1 MHRLLKMLLAFALI
15 TCLPIPCCAQSASE
29 KKAAQKAELKAE
41 LKAEELKNDAS
52 YICGEGWGDTYSS
65 ADQAALNDLIS
76 KISLHVSNSFQ
87 INEEELNTNSGF
99 DSKTAV
105 TSVMN
110 SYAQATLTNTN
121 NLVISN
127 APQTH
132 VLRYIKS
139 SEVIKIF
146 DERKEKVF
154 DYVRSAMR
162 AEEKAKIDDA
172 LRNYYWAFAMV
183 RSLQYPNSVKMDID
197 GEQRLL
203 VTWIPQQIEEIM
215 SNLSTQIASK
225 DGNDINLFIKYKNE
239 PVTSIDYTYFDG
251 QTWSNLYSA
260 KDGMGIVELRPGVD
274 VNSLQLKYEYEYAD
288 QCQID
293 KELESVMQ
301 LFKGTPFKN
310 ASVYISNLDKK
321 SAVSSEARKEFEKS
335 VKTESA
341 ANLETLSKVNDEKQL
356 AGIMNRVVNAI
367 KTRQYDSVND
377 CFSADGLE
385 MYKKLLNYGQARL
398 LGNPQFSFYTMGKR
412 VVCRSI
418 PMAFSFRNNK
428 RKFVEDV
435 TFTFGEDRKI
445 ECVAFG
451 LGSQAKT
458 DIFDKGVG
466 AWSDYAKM
474 VIATFLENYKTAF
487 ALKRLDYLESVFDD
501 NATIITG
508 HVIKRNPR
516 LSMEDQAST
525 FGDNKPLIKYTRQ
538 TKSEYL
544 RKLKMCFQSNQFIN
558 IRFADNDVVKMG
570 AGGETYGIQ
579 IKQDYYSSNYGDHGY
594 LFLMVDFNDPENP
607 SIKVRTWQPDRNP
620 NINSNLPRSNRDWG
634 IIGPGNF

>member
-1 MHRLLKMLLAFALI
+1 MHKTIWMILMLL
-15 TCLPIPCCAQSASE
+15 LPLTSLAQT
-29 KKAAQKAELKAE
+29 
-41 LKAEELKNDAS
+41 AEERAEQMKANAE
-52 YICGEGWGDTYSS
+52 YICGEGWGDTYNS
-65 ADQAALNDLIS
+65 ADQAALADLIS
-76 KISLHVSNSFQ
+76 KISLNISNSFE
-87 INEEELNTNSGF
+87 IKEEEFNTNSSF
-99 DSKTAV
+99 DSKTAI

-110 SYAQATLTNTN
+110 SYAQATLTNTF

-127 APQTH
+127 TPQTH
-132 VLRYIKS
+132 VLRYIRK
-139 SEVIKIF
+139 SEVNKIF

-183 RSLQYPNSVKMDID
+183 RSLQYPNSVKMTID
-197 GEQRLL
+197 GVQRLL

-215 SNLSTQIASK
+215 SNLSTKIASK
-225 DGNDINLFIKYKNE
+225 DGNEINLFIKYKGE
-239 PVTSIDYTYFDG
+239 PVTSLEYTYFDG

-260 KDGMGIVELRPGVD
+260 KDGMGIVELRPGVEI
-274 VNSLQLKYEYEYAD
+274 NSLQLKYEYEYAD

-301 LFKGTPFKN
+301 LFKGTSFKN
-310 ASVYISNLDKK
+310 ASVYINNLDKK
-321 SAVSSEARKEFEKS
+321 SAVSSEAKKEFEKS

-341 ANLETLSKVNDEKQL
+341 ANLEALSKVENEKEL
-356 AGIMNRVVNAI
+356 AGIMTRVINAI
-367 KTRQYDSVND
+367 KAKDYDSVSD
-377 CFSADGLE
+377 CFSEDGLE

-398 LGNPQFSFYTMGKR
+398 LGDPQFSFYTMGKR

-418 PMAFSFRNNK
+418 PMAFSFKNNR

-435 TFTFGEDRKI
+435 TFTFDENKKI

-458 DIFDKGVG
+458 DIFNKGVG

-508 HVIKRNPR
+508 HIIKKAPKVA
-516 LSMEDQAST
+516 MEGES
-525 FGDNKPLIKYTRQ
+525 FINSNNKLIKYTRQ
-538 TKSEYL
+538 TKSEYM

-579 IKQDYYSSNYGDHGY
+579 IKQDYYSTNYGDHGY
-594 LFLMVDFNDPENP
+594 LFLMVDFNDPDNP

>member
-1 MHRLLKMLLAFALI
+1 MHKTIWMILMLL
-15 TCLPIPCCAQSASE
+15 LPLTSLAQT
-29 KKAAQKAELKAE
+29 
-41 LKAEELKNDAS
+41 AEERAEQMKANAE
-52 YICGEGWGDTYSS
+52 YICGEGWGDTYNS
-65 ADQAALNDLIS
+65 ADQAALADLIS
-76 KISLHVSNSFQ
+76 KISLNISNSFE
-87 INEEELNTNSGF
+87 IKEEEFNTNSSF
-99 DSKTAV
+99 DSKTAI

-110 SYAQATLTNTN
+110 SYAQATLTNTF

-127 APQTH
+127 TPQTH
-132 VLRYIKS
+132 VLRYIRK
-139 SEVIKIF
+139 SEVNKIF

-154 DYVRSAMR
+154 DYVRSAMK

-183 RSLQYPNSVKMDID
+183 RSLQYPNSVKMTID
-197 GEQRLL
+197 GVQRLL

-215 SNLSTQIASK
+215 SNLSTKIASK
-225 DGNDINLFIKYKNE
+225 DGNEINLFIKYKGE
-239 PVTSIDYTYFDG
+239 PVTSLDYTYFDG

-260 KDGMGIVELRPGVD
+260 KDGMGIVELRPGVEI
-274 VNSLQLKYEYEYAD
+274 NSLQLKYEYEYAD

-301 LFKGTPFKN
+301 LFKGTSFKN
-310 ASVYISNLDKK
+310 ASVYINNLDKK
-321 SAVSSEARKEFEKS
+321 SAVSSEAKKEFEKS

-341 ANLETLSKVNDEKQL
+341 ANLETLSKVENEKEL
-356 AGIMNRVVNAI
+356 AGIMTRVINAI
-367 KTRQYDSVND
+367 KAKDYDSVSD
-377 CFSADGLE
+377 CFSEDGLE

-398 LGNPQFSFYTMGKR
+398 LGDPQFSFYTMGKR

-418 PMAFSFRNNK
+418 PMAFSFKNNR

-435 TFTFGEDRKI
+435 TFTFDENKKI

-458 DIFDKGVG
+458 DIFNKGVG

-508 HVIKRNPR
+508 HIIKKAPKIA
-516 LSMEDQAST
+516 MEGES
-525 FGDNKPLIKYTRQ
+525 FINSNNKLIKYTRQ
-538 TKSEYL
+538 TKSEYM

-579 IKQDYYSSNYGDHGY
+579 IKQDYYSTNYGDHGY
-594 LFLMVDFNDPENP
+594 LFLMVDFNDPDNP

>member
-1 MHRLLKMLLAFALI
+1 MHKTIWMILMLL
-15 TCLPIPCCAQSASE
+15 LPLTSLAQT
-29 KKAAQKAELKAE
+29 
-41 LKAEELKNDAS
+41 AEERAEQMKANAE
-52 YICGEGWGDTYSS
+52 YICGEGWGDTYNS
-65 ADQAALNDLIS
+65 ADQAALADLIS
-76 KISLHVSNSFQ
+76 KISLNISNSFE
-87 INEEELNTNSGF
+87 IKEEEFNTNSSF
-99 DSKTAV
+99 DSKTAI

-110 SYAQATLTNTN
+110 SYAQATLTNTF

-127 APQTH
+127 TPQTH
-132 VLRYIKS
+132 VLRYIRK
-139 SEVIKIF
+139 SEVNKIF

-172 LRNYYWAFAMV
+172 LRNYCWAFAMV
-183 RSLQYPNSVKMDID
+183 RSLQYPNSVKMTID
-197 GEQRLL
+197 GVQRLL

-215 SNLSTQIASK
+215 SNLSTKIASK
-225 DGNDINLFIKYKNE
+225 DGNEINLFIKYKGE
-239 PVTSIDYTYFDG
+239 PVTSLDYTYFDG

-260 KDGMGIVELRPGVD
+260 KDGMGIVELRPGVEI
-274 VNSLQLKYEYEYAD
+274 NSLQLKYEYEYAD

-301 LFKGTPFKN
+301 LFKGTSFKN
-310 ASVYISNLDKK
+310 ASVYINNLDKK
-321 SAVSSEARKEFEKS
+321 SAVSSEAKKEFEKS

-341 ANLETLSKVNDEKQL
+341 ANLETLSKVENEKEL
-356 AGIMNRVVNAI
+356 AGIMTRVINAI
-367 KTRQYDSVND
+367 KAKDYDSVSD
-377 CFSADGLE
+377 CFSEDGLE

-398 LGNPQFSFYTMGKR
+398 LGDPQFSFYTMGKR

-418 PMAFSFRNNK
+418 PMAFSFKNNR

-435 TFTFGEDRKI
+435 TFTFDENKKI

-458 DIFDKGVG
+458 DIFNKGVG

-508 HVIKRNPR
+508 HIIKKAPKVA
-516 LSMEDQAST
+516 MEGES
-525 FGDNKPLIKYTRQ
+525 FINSNNKLIKYTRQ
-538 TKSEYL
+538 TKSEYM

-579 IKQDYYSSNYGDHGY
+579 IKQDYYSTNYGDHGY
-594 LFLMVDFNDPENP
+594 LFLMVDFNDPDNP

>member
-1 MHRLLKMLLAFALI
+1 MHKTIWMILMLL
-15 TCLPIPCCAQSASE
+15 LPLTSLAQT
-29 KKAAQKAELKAE
+29 
-41 LKAEELKNDAS
+41 AEERAEQMKANAE
-52 YICGEGWGDTYSS
+52 YICGEGWGDTYNS
-65 ADQAALNDLIS
+65 ADQAALADLIS
-76 KISLHVSNSFQ
+76 KISLNISNSFE
-87 INEEELNTNSGF
+87 IKEEEFNTNSSF
-99 DSKTAV
+99 DSKTAII
-105 TSVMN
+105 SVMN
-110 SYAQATLTNTN
+110 SYAQATLTNTF

-127 APQTH
+127 TPQTH
-132 VLRYIKS
+132 VLRYIRK
-139 SEVIKIF
+139 SEVNKIF

-183 RSLQYPNSVKMDID
+183 RSLQYPNSVKMTID
-197 GEQRLL
+197 GVQRLL

-215 SNLSTQIASK
+215 SNLSTKIASK
-225 DGNDINLFIKYKNE
+225 DGNEINLFIKYKGE
-239 PVTSIDYTYFDG
+239 PVTSLDYTYFDG

-260 KDGMGIVELRPGVD
+260 KDGMGIVELRPGVEI
-274 VNSLQLKYEYEYAD
+274 NSLQLKYEYEYAD

-301 LFKGTPFKN
+301 LFKGTSFKN
-310 ASVYISNLDKK
+310 ASVYINNLDKK
-321 SAVSSEARKEFEKS
+321 STVSSEAKKEFEKS

-341 ANLETLSKVNDEKQL
+341 ANLETLSKVENEKEL
-356 AGIMNRVVNAI
+356 AGIMTKVINAI
-367 KTRQYDSVND
+367 KAKDYDSVSD
-377 CFSADGLE
+377 CFSEDGRE

-398 LGNPQFSFYTMGKR
+398 LGDPQFSFYTMGKR

-418 PMAFSFRNNK
+418 PMAFSFKNNR

-435 TFTFGEDRKI
+435 TFTFDENKKI

-458 DIFDKGVG
+458 DIFNKGVG

-508 HVIKRNPR
+508 HIIKKAPKVA
-516 LSMEDQAST
+516 MEGES
-525 FGDNKPLIKYTRQ
+525 FINSNNKLIKYTRQ
-538 TKSEYL
+538 TKSEYM

-579 IKQDYYSSNYGDHGY
+579 IKQDYYSTNYGDHGY
-594 LFLMVDFNDPENP
+594 LFLMVDFNDPDNP

>member
-1 MHRLLKMLLAFALI
+1 MHKTIWMILMLL
-15 TCLPIPCCAQSASE
+15 LPLTSLAQT
-29 KKAAQKAELKAE
+29 
-41 LKAEELKNDAS
+41 AEERAEQMKANAE
-52 YICGEGWGDTYSS
+52 YICGEGWGDTYNS
-65 ADQAALNDLIS
+65 ADQAALADLIS
-76 KISLHVSNSFQ
+76 KISLNISNSFE
-87 INEEELNTNSGF
+87 IKEEEFNTNSSF
-99 DSKTAV
+99 DSKTAI

-110 SYAQATLTNTN
+110 SYAQATLTNTF

-127 APQTH
+127 TPQTH
-132 VLRYIKS
+132 VLRYIRK
-139 SEVIKIF
+139 SEVNKIF

-183 RSLQYPNSVKMDID
+183 RSLQYPNSVKMTID
-197 GEQRLL
+197 GVQRLL

-215 SNLSTQIASK
+215 SNLSTKIASK
-225 DGNDINLFIKYKNE
+225 DGNEINLFIKYKGE
-239 PVTSIDYTYFDG
+239 PVTSLDYTYFDG

-301 LFKGTPFKN
+301 LFKGTSFKN
-310 ASVYISNLDKK
+310 ASVYINNLDKK
-321 SAVSSEARKEFEKS
+321 SAVSSEAKKEFEKS

-341 ANLETLSKVNDEKQL
+341 ANLETLSKVENEKEL
-356 AGIMNRVVNAI
+356 AGIMTRVINAI
-367 KTRQYDSVND
+367 KAKDYDSVSD
-377 CFSADGLE
+377 CFSEDGLE

-398 LGNPQFSFYTMGKR
+398 LGDPQFSFYTMGKR

-418 PMAFSFRNNK
+418 PMAFSFKNNR

-435 TFTFGEDRKI
+435 TFTFDENKKI

-458 DIFDKGVG
+458 DIFNKGVG

-508 HVIKRNPR
+508 HIIKKAPKVA
-516 LSMEDQAST
+516 MEGES
-525 FGDNKPLIKYTRQ
+525 FINSNNKLIKYTRQ
-538 TKSEYL
+538 TKSEYM

-579 IKQDYYSSNYGDHGY
+579 IKQDYYSTNYGDHGY
-594 LFLMVDFNDPENP
+594 LFLMVDFNDPDNP

>member
-1 MHRLLKMLLAFALI
+1 MHKTIWMILMLL
-15 TCLPIPCCAQSASE
+15 LPLTSLAQT
-29 KKAAQKAELKAE
+29 
-41 LKAEELKNDAS
+41 AEERAEQMKANAE
-52 YICGEGWGDTYSS
+52 YICGEGWGDTYNS
-65 ADQAALNDLIS
+65 ADQAALADLIS
-76 KISLHVSNSFQ
+76 KISLNISNSFE
-87 INEEELNTNSGF
+87 IKEEEFNTNSSF
-99 DSKTAV
+99 DSKTAI

-110 SYAQATLTNTN
+110 SYAQATLTNTF

-127 APQTH
+127 TPQTH
-132 VLRYIKS
+132 VLRYIRK
-139 SEVIKIF
+139 SEVNKIF

-183 RSLQYPNSVKMDID
+183 RSLQYPNSVKMTID
-197 GEQRLL
+197 GVQRLL

-215 SNLSTQIASK
+215 SNLSTKIASK
-225 DGNDINLFIKYKNE
+225 DGNEINLFIKYKGE
-239 PVTSIDYTYFDG
+239 PVTSLDYTYFDG

-260 KDGMGIVELRPGVD
+260 KDGMGIVELRPGVEI
-274 VNSLQLKYEYEYAD
+274 NSLQLKYEYEYAD

-301 LFKGTPFKN
+301 LFKGTSFKN
-310 ASVYISNLDKK
+310 ASVYINNLDKK
-321 SAVSSEARKEFEKS
+321 SAVSSEAKKEFEKS

-341 ANLETLSKVNDEKQL
+341 ANLETLSKVENEKEL
-356 AGIMNRVVNAI
+356 AGIMTRVINAI
-367 KTRQYDSVND
+367 KAKNYDSVSD
-377 CFSADGLE
+377 CFSEDGLE

-398 LGNPQFSFYTMGKR
+398 LGDPQFSFYTMGKR
-412 VVCRSI
+412 VICRSI
-418 PMAFSFRNNK
+418 PMAFSFKNNR

-435 TFTFGEDRKI
+435 TFTFDENKKI

-458 DIFDKGVG
+458 DIFNKGVG

-508 HVIKRNPR
+508 HIIKKAPKVA
-516 LSMEDQAST
+516 MEGES
-525 FGDNKPLIKYTRQ
+525 FINSNNKLIKYTRQ
-538 TKSEYL
+538 TKSEYM

-579 IKQDYYSSNYGDHGY
+579 IKQDYYSTNYGDHGY
-594 LFLMVDFNDPENP
+594 LFLMVDFNDPDNP

>member
-1 MHRLLKMLLAFALI
+1 MHKLLYALFATLAL
-15 TCLPIPCCAQSASE
+15 TSMPQTTLAQTHSE
-29 KKAAQKAELKAE
+29 KKAMEKVA
-41 LKAEELKNDAS
+41 LKAEELKNDAD
-52 YICGEGWGDTYSS
+52 YLCGEGWGDTYSA
-65 ADQAALNDLIS
+65 ADQAALTDLIS
-76 KISLHVSNSFQ
+76 KISVNVSSSFQ
-87 INEEELNTNSGF
+87 INEEELNTNAGF
-99 DSKTAV
+99 DSKSAV
-105 TSVMN
+105 TSVMK

-121 NLVISN
+121 NLVLSN
-127 APQTH
+127 QPQAH

-139 SEVIKIF
+139 SEIVKIF
-146 DERKEKVF
+146 NDRKEKVF

-162 AEEKAKIDDA
+162 AEEKGKIDDA

-183 RSLQYPNSVKMDID
+183 RSLQYPNNVKMDVD

-203 VTWIPQQIEEIM
+203 VTWIPQQMEEIM
-215 SNLSTQIASK
+215 GNLSTNIASR
-225 DGNDINLFIKYKNE
+225 DGDELSLFIKYKGK
-239 PVTSIDYTYFDG
+239 PVTSLDYTYFDG

-293 KELESVMQ
+293 KELESVMN
-301 LFKGTPFKN
+301 LFKGTFFKN
-310 ASVYISNLDKK
+310 ATVYINNIDKK
-321 SAVSSEARKEFEKS
+321 SAVSTEAKKEFEKS
-335 VKTESA
+335 VKTESI
-341 ANLETLSKVNDEKQL
+341 ANLQALGKVADEKQL
-356 AGIMNRVVNAI
+356 ANIMTKVVNAI
-367 KTRQYDSVND
+367 KTKQYDSAND

-398 LGNPQFSFYTMGKR
+398 LGNPQFAFYTMGKR

-418 PMAFSFRNNK
+418 PMAFSFQNNK

-435 TFTFGEDRKI
+435 TFTFDENKKI

-508 HVIKRNPR
+508 HVIKRNPK
-516 LSMEDQAST
+516 LSIEGQAST

-579 IKQDYYSSNYGDHGY
+579 IKQDYYSTNYGDHGY

>member
-1 MHRLLKMLLAFALI
+1 MHKTIWMILMLL
-15 TCLPIPCCAQSASE
+15 LPLTSLAQT
-29 KKAAQKAELKAE
+29 
-41 LKAEELKNDAS
+41 AEERAEQMKANAE
-52 YICGEGWGDTYSS
+52 YICGEGWGDTYNS
-65 ADQAALNDLIS
+65 ADQAALADLIS
-76 KISLHVSNSFQ
+76 KISLNISNSFE
-87 INEEELNTNSGF
+87 IKEEEFNTNSSF
-99 DSKTAV
+99 DSKTAI

-110 SYAQATLTNTN
+110 SYAQATLTNTF

-127 APQTH
+127 TPQTH
-132 VLRYIKS
+132 VLRYIRK
-139 SEVIKIF
+139 SEVNKIF

-183 RSLQYPNSVKMDID
+183 RSLQYPNSVKMTID
-197 GEQRLL
+197 GVQRLL

-215 SNLSTQIASK
+215 SNLSTKIASK
-225 DGNDINLFIKYKNE
+225 DGNEINLFIKYKGE
-239 PVTSIDYTYFDG
+239 PVTSLDYTYFDG

-260 KDGMGIVELRPGVD
+260 KDGMGIVELRPGVEI
-274 VNSLQLKYEYEYAD
+274 NSLQLKYEYEYAD

-301 LFKGTPFKN
+301 LFKGTSFKN
-310 ASVYISNLDKK
+310 ASVYINNLDKK
-321 SAVSSEARKEFEKS
+321 SAVSSEAKKEFEKS

-341 ANLETLSKVNDEKQL
+341 ANLETLSKVENEKEL
-356 AGIMNRVVNAI
+356 AGIMTRVINAI
-367 KTRQYDSVND
+367 KAKDYDSVSD
-377 CFSADGLE
+377 CFSEDGLE

-398 LGNPQFSFYTMGKR
+398 LGDPQFSFYTMGKR

-418 PMAFSFRNNK
+418 PMAFSFKNNR

-435 TFTFGEDRKI
+435 TFTFDENKKI

-458 DIFDKGVG
+458 DIFNKGVG

-474 VIATFLENYKTAF
+474 VIATFLENYKPAF

-508 HVIKRNPR
+508 HIIKKAPKVAIEGESFIN
-516 LSMEDQAST
+516 SN
-525 FGDNKPLIKYTRQ
+525 NKLIKYTRQ
-538 TKSEYL
+538 TKSEYM

-579 IKQDYYSSNYGDHGY
+579 IKQDYYSTNYGDHGY
-594 LFLMVDFNDPENP
+594 LFLMVDFNDPDNP

>member
-1 MHRLLKMLLAFALI
+1 MHKTIWMILMLL
-15 TCLPIPCCAQSASE
+15 LPLTSLAQT
-29 KKAAQKAELKAE
+29 
-41 LKAEELKNDAS
+41 AEERAEQMKANAE
-52 YICGEGWGDTYSS
+52 YICGEGWGDTYNS
-65 ADQAALNDLIS
+65 ADQAALADLIS
-76 KISLHVSNSFQ
+76 KISLNISNSFE
-87 INEEELNTNSGF
+87 IKEEESNTNSSF
-99 DSKTAV
+99 DSKTAI

-110 SYAQATLTNTN
+110 SYAQATLTNTF

-127 APQTH
+127 TPQTH
-132 VLRYIKS
+132 VLRYIRK
-139 SEVIKIF
+139 SEVNKIF

-183 RSLQYPNSVKMDID
+183 RSLQYPNSVKMTID
-197 GEQRLL
+197 GVQRLL

-215 SNLSTQIASK
+215 SNLSTKIASK
-225 DGNDINLFIKYKNE
+225 DGNEINLFIKYKGE
-239 PVTSIDYTYFDG
+239 PVTSLDYTYFDG

-260 KDGMGIVELRPGVD
+260 KDGMGIVELRPGVEI
-274 VNSLQLKYEYEYAD
+274 NSLQLKYEYEYAD

-301 LFKGTPFKN
+301 LFKGTSFKN
-310 ASVYISNLDKK
+310 ASVYINNLDKK
-321 SAVSSEARKEFEKS
+321 SAVSSEAKKEFEKS

-341 ANLETLSKVNDEKQL
+341 ANLETLSKVENEKEL
-356 AGIMNRVVNAI
+356 AGIMTRVINAI
-367 KTRQYDSVND
+367 KAKDYDSVSD
-377 CFSADGLE
+377 CFSEDGLE

-398 LGNPQFSFYTMGKR
+398 LGDPQFSFYTMGKR

-418 PMAFSFRNNK
+418 PMAFSFKNNR

-435 TFTFGEDRKI
+435 TFTFDENKKI

-458 DIFDKGVG
+458 DIFNKGVG

-508 HVIKRNPR
+508 HIIKKAPKVA
-516 LSMEDQAST
+516 MEGES
-525 FGDNKPLIKYTRQ
+525 FINSNNKLIKYTRQ
-538 TKSEYL
+538 TKSEYM

-579 IKQDYYSSNYGDHGY
+579 IKQDYYSTNYGDHGY
-594 LFLMVDFNDPENP
+594 LFLMVDFNDPDNP

>member
-1 MHRLLKMLLAFALI
+1 MHKTIWMILMLL
-15 TCLPIPCCAQSASE
+15 LPLTSLAQT
-29 KKAAQKAELKAE
+29 
-41 LKAEELKNDAS
+41 AEERAEQMKANAE
-52 YICGEGWGDTYSS
+52 YICGEGWGDTYNS
-65 ADQAALNDLIS
+65 ADQAALADLIS
-76 KISLHVSNSFQ
+76 KISLNISNSFE
-87 INEEELNTNSGF
+87 IKEEEFNTNSSF
-99 DSKTAV
+99 DSKTAI

-110 SYAQATLTNTN
+110 SYAQATLTNTF

-127 APQTH
+127 TPQTH
-132 VLRYIKS
+132 VLRYIRK
-139 SEVIKIF
+139 SEVNKIF

-183 RSLQYPNSVKMDID
+183 RSLQYPNSVKMTID
-197 GEQRLL
+197 GVQRLL

-215 SNLSTQIASK
+215 SNLSTKIASK
-225 DGNDINLFIKYKNE
+225 DGNEINLFIKYKGE
-239 PVTSIDYTYFDG
+239 PVTSLDYTYFDG

-260 KDGMGIVELRPGVD
+260 KDGMGIVELRPGVEI
-274 VNSLQLKYEYEYAD
+274 NSLQLKYEYEYAD

-301 LFKGTPFKN
+301 LFKGTSFKN
-310 ASVYISNLDKK
+310 ASVYINNLDKK
-321 SAVSSEARKEFEKS
+321 SAVSSEAKKEFEKS

-341 ANLETLSKVNDEKQL
+341 ANLETLSKVENEKEL
-356 AGIMNRVVNAI
+356 AGIMTRVINAI
-367 KTRQYDSVND
+367 KVKDYDSVSD
-377 CFSADGLE
+377 CFSEDGLE

-398 LGNPQFSFYTMGKR
+398 LGDPQFSFYTMGKR

-418 PMAFSFRNNK
+418 PMAFSFKNNR

-435 TFTFGEDRKI
+435 TFTFDENKKI

-458 DIFDKGVG
+458 DIFNKGVG

-508 HVIKRNPR
+508 HIIKKAPKVAIEGESFIN
-516 LSMEDQAST
+516 SN
-525 FGDNKPLIKYTRQ
+525 NKLIKYTRQ
-538 TKSEYL
+538 TKSEYM

-579 IKQDYYSSNYGDHGY
+579 IKQDYYSTNYGDHGY
-594 LFLMVDFNDPENP
+594 LFLMVDFNDPDNP

>member
-1 MHRLLKMLLAFALI
+1 MHKTIWMILMLL
-15 TCLPIPCCAQSASE
+15 LPLTSLAQT
-29 KKAAQKAELKAE
+29 
-41 LKAEELKNDAS
+41 AEERAEQMKANAE
-52 YICGEGWGDTYSS
+52 YICGEGWGDTYNS
-65 ADQAALNDLIS
+65 ADQAALADLIS
-76 KISLHVSNSFQ
+76 KISLNISNSFE
-87 INEEELNTNSGF
+87 IKEEEFNTNSSF
-99 DSKTAV
+99 DSKTAI

-110 SYAQATLTNTN
+110 SYAQATLTNTF

-127 APQTH
+127 TPQTH
-132 VLRYIKS
+132 VLRYIRK
-139 SEVIKIF
+139 SEVNKIF

-183 RSLQYPNSVKMDID
+183 RSLQYPNSVKMTID
-197 GEQRLL
+197 GVQRLL

-215 SNLSTQIASK
+215 SNLSTKIASK
-225 DGNDINLFIKYKNE
+225 DGNEINLFIKYKGE
-239 PVTSIDYTYFDG
+239 PVTSLDYTYFDG

-260 KDGMGIVELRPGVD
+260 KDGMGIVELRPGVEI
-274 VNSLQLKYEYEYAD
+274 NSLQLKYEYEYAD

-301 LFKGTPFKN
+301 LFKGTSFKN
-310 ASVYISNLDKK
+310 ASVYINNLDKK
-321 SAVSSEARKEFEKS
+321 SAVSSEAQKEFEKS

-341 ANLETLSKVNDEKQL
+341 ANLETLSKVENEKEL
-356 AGIMNRVVNAI
+356 AGIMTRVINAI
-367 KTRQYDSVND
+367 KAKDYDSVSD
-377 CFSADGLE
+377 CFSEDGLE

-398 LGNPQFSFYTMGKR
+398 LGDPQFSFYTMGKR

-418 PMAFSFRNNK
+418 PMAFSFKNNR

-435 TFTFGEDRKI
+435 TFTFDENKKI

-458 DIFDKGVG
+458 DIFNKGVG

-508 HVIKRNPR
+508 HIIKKAPKVA
-516 LSMEDQAST
+516 MEGES
-525 FGDNKPLIKYTRQ
+525 FINSNNKLIKYTRQ
-538 TKSEYL
+538 TKSEYM

-579 IKQDYYSSNYGDHGY
+579 IKQDYYSTNYGDHGY
-594 LFLMVDFNDPENP
+594 LFLMVDFNDPDNP

>member
-1 MHRLLKMLLAFALI
+1 MHKTIWMILMLL
-15 TCLPIPCCAQSASE
+15 LPLTSLAQT
-29 KKAAQKAELKAE
+29 
-41 LKAEELKNDAS
+41 AEERAEQMKANAE
-52 YICGEGWGDTYSS
+52 YICGEGWGDTYNS
-65 ADQAALNDLIS
+65 ADQAALADLIS
-76 KISLHVSNSFQ
+76 KISLNISNSFE
-87 INEEELNTNSGF
+87 IKEEEFNTNSSF
-99 DSKTAV
+99 DSKTAI

-110 SYAQATLTNTN
+110 SYAQATLTNTF

-127 APQTH
+127 TPQTH
-132 VLRYIKS
+132 VLRYIRK
-139 SEVIKIF
+139 SEVNKIF

-154 DYVRSAMR
+154 DYVRSAMK

-183 RSLQYPNSVKMDID
+183 RSLQYPNSVKMTID
-197 GEQRLL
+197 GVQRLL

-215 SNLSTQIASK
+215 SNLSTKIASK
-225 DGNDINLFIKYKNE
+225 DGNEINLFIKYKGE
-239 PVTSIDYTYFDG
+239 PVTSLDYTYFDG

-260 KDGMGIVELRPGVD
+260 KDGMGIVELRPGVEI
-274 VNSLQLKYEYEYAD
+274 NSLQLKYEYEYAD

-301 LFKGTPFKN
+301 LFKGTSFKN
-310 ASVYISNLDKK
+310 ASVYINNLDKK
-321 SAVSSEARKEFEKS
+321 SAVSSEAKKEFEKS

-341 ANLETLSKVNDEKQL
+341 ANLETLSKVENEKEL
-356 AGIMNRVVNAI
+356 AGIMTRVINAI
-367 KTRQYDSVND
+367 KAKDYDSVSD
-377 CFSADGLE
+377 CFSEDGLE

-398 LGNPQFSFYTMGKR
+398 LGDPQFSFYTMGKR

-418 PMAFSFRNNK
+418 PMAFSFKNNR

-435 TFTFGEDRKI
+435 TFTFDENKKI

-458 DIFDKGVG
+458 DIFNKGVG

-508 HVIKRNPR
+508 HIIKKAPKVA
-516 LSMEDQAST
+516 MEGES
-525 FGDNKPLIKYTRQ
+525 FINSNNKLIKYTRQ
-538 TKSEYL
+538 TKSEYM

-558 IRFADNDVVKMG
+558 IRFADNDVVKMEPE
-570 AGGETYGIQ
+570 AR
-579 IKQDYYSSNYGDHGY
+579 
-594 LFLMVDFNDPENP
+594 LMAY
-607 SIKVRTWQPDRNP
+607 R
-620 NINSNLPRSNRDWG
+620 
-634 IIGPGNF
+634 

>member
-1 MHRLLKMLLAFALI
+1 MHKTIWMILMLL
-15 TCLPIPCCAQSASE
+15 LPLTSLAQT
-29 KKAAQKAELKAE
+29 
-41 LKAEELKNDAS
+41 AEERAEQMKANAE
-52 YICGEGWGDTYSS
+52 YICGEGWGDTYNS
-65 ADQAALNDLIS
+65 ADQAALADLIS
-76 KISLHVSNSFQ
+76 KISLNISNSFE
-87 INEEELNTNSGF
+87 IKEEEFNTNSSF
-99 DSKTAV
+99 DSKTAI

-110 SYAQATLTNTN
+110 SYAQATLTNTF

-127 APQTH
+127 TPQTH
-132 VLRYIKS
+132 VLRYIRK
-139 SEVIKIF
+139 SEVNKIF

-183 RSLQYPNSVKMDID
+183 RSLQYPNSVKMTID
-197 GEQRLL
+197 GVQRLL

-215 SNLSTQIASK
+215 SNLSTKIASK
-225 DGNDINLFIKYKNE
+225 DGNEINLFIKYKGE
-239 PVTSIDYTYFDG
+239 PVTSLDYTYFDG

-260 KDGMGIVELRPGVD
+260 KDGMGIVELRPGVEI
-274 VNSLQLKYEYEYAD
+274 NSLQLKYEYEYAD

-301 LFKGTPFKN
+301 LFKGTSFKN
-310 ASVYISNLDKK
+310 ASVYINNLDKK
-321 SAVSSEARKEFEKS
+321 SAVSSEAKKEFEKS

-341 ANLETLSKVNDEKQL
+341 ANLETLSKVENEKEL
-356 AGIMNRVVNAI
+356 AGIMTRVINAI
-367 KTRQYDSVND
+367 KAKDYDSVCD
-377 CFSADGLE
+377 CFSEDGLE

-398 LGNPQFSFYTMGKR
+398 LGDPQFSFYTMGKR

-418 PMAFSFRNNK
+418 PMAFSFKNNR

-435 TFTFGEDRKI
+435 TFTFDENKKI

-458 DIFDKGVG
+458 DIFNKGVG

-508 HVIKRNPR
+508 HIIKKAPKVA
-516 LSMEDQAST
+516 MEGES
-525 FGDNKPLIKYTRQ
+525 FINSNNKLIKYTRQ
-538 TKSEYL
+538 TKSEYM

-579 IKQDYYSSNYGDHGY
+579 IKQDYYSTNYGDHGY
-594 LFLMVDFNDPENP
+594 LFLMVDFNDPDNP

>member
-1 MHRLLKMLLAFALI
+1 MHKTIWMILMLL
-15 TCLPIPCCAQSASE
+15 LPLTSLAQT
-29 KKAAQKAELKAE
+29 
-41 LKAEELKNDAS
+41 AEERAEQMKANAE
-52 YICGEGWGDTYSS
+52 YICGEGWGETYNS
-65 ADQAALNDLIS
+65 ADQAALADLIS
-76 KISLHVSNSFQ
+76 KISLNISNSFE
-87 INEEELNTNSGF
+87 IKEEEFNTNSSF
-99 DSKTAV
+99 DSKTAI

-110 SYAQATLTNTN
+110 SYAQATLTNTF

-127 APQTH
+127 TPQTH
-132 VLRYIKS
+132 VLRYIRK
-139 SEVIKIF
+139 SEVNKIF

-183 RSLQYPNSVKMDID
+183 RSLQYPNSVKMTID
-197 GEQRLL
+197 GVQRLL

-215 SNLSTQIASK
+215 SNLSTKIASK
-225 DGNDINLFIKYKNE
+225 DGNEINLFIKYKGE
-239 PVTSIDYTYFDG
+239 PVTSLDYTYFDG

-260 KDGMGIVELRPGVD
+260 KDGMGIVELRPGVEI
-274 VNSLQLKYEYEYAD
+274 NSLQLKYEYEYAD

-301 LFKGTPFKN
+301 LFKGTSFKN
-310 ASVYISNLDKK
+310 ASVYINNLDKK
-321 SAVSSEARKEFEKS
+321 SAVSSEAKKEFEKS

-341 ANLETLSKVNDEKQL
+341 ANLETLSKVENEKEL
-356 AGIMNRVVNAI
+356 AGIMTRVINAI
-367 KTRQYDSVND
+367 KAKDYDSVSD
-377 CFSADGLE
+377 CFSEDGLE

-398 LGNPQFSFYTMGKR
+398 LGDPQFSFYTMGKR

-418 PMAFSFRNNK
+418 PMAFSFKNNR

-435 TFTFGEDRKI
+435 TFTFDENKKI

-508 HVIKRNPR
+508 HIIKKAPKVA
-516 LSMEDQAST
+516 MEGES
-525 FGDNKPLIKYTRQ
+525 FINSNNKLIKYTRQ
-538 TKSEYL
+538 TKSEYM

-579 IKQDYYSSNYGDHGY
+579 IKQDYYSTNYGDHGY
-594 LFLMVDFNDPENP
+594 LFLMVDFNDPDNP

>member
-1 MHRLLKMLLAFALI
+1 MHKTIWMILMLL
-15 TCLPIPCCAQSASE
+15 LPLTSLAQT
-29 KKAAQKAELKAE
+29 
-41 LKAEELKNDAS
+41 AEERAEQMKANAE
-52 YICGEGWGDTYSS
+52 YICGEGWGDTYNS
-65 ADQAALNDLIS
+65 ADQAALADLIS
-76 KISLHVSNSFQ
+76 KISLNISNSFE
-87 INEEELNTNSGF
+87 IKEEEFNTNSSF
-99 DSKTAV
+99 DSKTAI

-110 SYAQATLTNTN
+110 SYAQATLPNTF

-127 APQTH
+127 TPQTH
-132 VLRYIKS
+132 VLRYIRK
-139 SEVIKIF
+139 SEVNKIF

-183 RSLQYPNSVKMDID
+183 RSLQYPNSVKMTID
-197 GEQRLL
+197 GVQRLL

-215 SNLSTQIASK
+215 SNLSTKIASK
-225 DGNDINLFIKYKNE
+225 DGNEFNLFIKYKGE
-239 PVTSIDYTYFDG
+239 PVTSLDYTYFDG

-260 KDGMGIVELRPGVD
+260 KDGMGIVELRPGVEI
-274 VNSLQLKYEYEYAD
+274 NSLQLKYEYEYAD

-301 LFKGTPFKN
+301 LFKGTSFKN
-310 ASVYISNLDKK
+310 ASVYINNLDKK
-321 SAVSSEARKEFEKS
+321 SAVSSEAKKEFEKS

-341 ANLETLSKVNDEKQL
+341 ADLETLSKVENEKEL
-356 AGIMNRVVNAI
+356 AGIMTRVINAI
-367 KTRQYDSVND
+367 KAKDYDSVSD
-377 CFSADGLE
+377 CFSEDGLE

-398 LGNPQFSFYTMGKR
+398 LGDPQFSFYTMGKR

-418 PMAFSFRNNK
+418 PMAFSFKNNR

-435 TFTFGEDRKI
+435 TFTFDENKKI

-458 DIFDKGVG
+458 DIFNKGVG

-508 HVIKRNPR
+508 HIIKKAPKVA
-516 LSMEDQAST
+516 MEGES
-525 FGDNKPLIKYTRQ
+525 FINSNNKLIKYTRQ
-538 TKSEYL
+538 TKSEYM

-579 IKQDYYSSNYGDHGY
+579 IKQDYYSTNYGDHGY
-594 LFLMVDFNDPENP
+594 LFLMVDFNDPDNP

>member
-1 MHRLLKMLLAFALI
+1 MHKTIWMILMLL
-15 TCLPIPCCAQSASE
+15 LPLTSLAQT
-29 KKAAQKAELKAE
+29 
-41 LKAEELKNDAS
+41 AEERAEQMKANAE
-52 YICGEGWGDTYSS
+52 YICGEGWGDTYNS
-65 ADQAALNDLIS
+65 ADQAALADLIS
-76 KISLHVSNSFQ
+76 KISLNISNSFE
-87 INEEELNTNSGF
+87 IKEEEFNTNSSF
-99 DSKTAV
+99 DSKTAI

-110 SYAQATLTNTN
+110 SYAQATLTNTF

-127 APQTH
+127 TPQTH
-132 VLRYIKS
+132 VLRYIRK
-139 SEVIKIF
+139 SEVNKIF

-183 RSLQYPNSVKMDID
+183 RSLQYPNSVKMTID
-197 GEQRLL
+197 GVQRLL

-215 SNLSTQIASK
+215 SNLSTKIASK
-225 DGNDINLFIKYKNE
+225 DGNEINLFIKYKGE
-239 PVTSIDYTYFDG
+239 PVTSLDYTYFDG

-260 KDGMGIVELRPGVD
+260 KDGMGIVELRPGVEI
-274 VNSLQLKYEYEYAD
+274 NSLQLKYEYEYAD

-301 LFKGTPFKN
+301 LFKGTSFKN
-310 ASVYISNLDKK
+310 ASVYINNLDKK
-321 SAVSSEARKEFEKS
+321 SAVSSEAKKEFEKS

-341 ANLETLSKVNDEKQL
+341 ANLETLSKVENEKEL
-356 AGIMNRVVNAI
+356 AGIMTKVINAI
-367 KTRQYDSVND
+367 KAKDYDSVSD
-377 CFSADGLE
+377 CFSEDGLE

-398 LGNPQFSFYTMGKR
+398 LGDPQFSFYTMGKR

-418 PMAFSFRNNK
+418 PMAFSFKNNR

-435 TFTFGEDRKI
+435 TFTFDENKKI

-458 DIFDKGVG
+458 DIFNKGVG

-487 ALKRLDYLESVFDD
+487 ALKRLDYLESVFND

-508 HVIKRNPR
+508 HIIKKAPKVA
-516 LSMEDQAST
+516 MEGES
-525 FGDNKPLIKYTRQ
+525 FINSNNKLIKYTRQ
-538 TKSEYL
+538 TKSEYM

-579 IKQDYYSSNYGDHGY
+579 IKQDYYSTNYGDHGY
-594 LFLMVDFNDPENP
+594 LFLMVDFNDPDNP

>member
-1 MHRLLKMLLAFALI
+1 MHKTIWMILMLL
-15 TCLPIPCCAQSASE
+15 LPLTSLAQT
-29 KKAAQKAELKAE
+29 
-41 LKAEELKNDAS
+41 AEERAEQMKANAE
-52 YICGEGWGDTYSS
+52 YICGEGWGDTYNS
-65 ADQAALNDLIS
+65 ADQAALADLIS
-76 KISLHVSNSFQ
+76 KISLNISNSFE
-87 INEEELNTNSGF
+87 IKEEEFNTNSSF
-99 DSKTAV
+99 DSKTAII
-105 TSVMN
+105 SVMN
-110 SYAQATLTNTN
+110 SYAQATLTNTF

-127 APQTH
+127 TPQTH
-132 VLRYIKS
+132 VLRYIRK
-139 SEVIKIF
+139 SEVNKIF

-183 RSLQYPNSVKMDID
+183 RSLQYPNSVKMTID
-197 GEQRLL
+197 GVQRLL

-215 SNLSTQIASK
+215 SNLSTKIASK
-225 DGNDINLFIKYKNE
+225 DGNEINLFIKYKGE
-239 PVTSIDYTYFDG
+239 PVTSLDYTYFDG

-260 KDGMGIVELRPGVD
+260 KDGMGIVELRPGVEI
-274 VNSLQLKYEYEYAD
+274 NSLQLKYEYEYAD

-301 LFKGTPFKN
+301 LFKGTSFKN
-310 ASVYISNLDKK
+310 ASVYINNLDKK
-321 SAVSSEARKEFEKS
+321 SAVSSEAKKEFEKS

-341 ANLETLSKVNDEKQL
+341 ANLETLSKVENEKEL
-356 AGIMNRVVNAI
+356 AGIMTRVINAI
-367 KTRQYDSVND
+367 KAKDYDSVSD
-377 CFSADGLE
+377 CFSEDGLE

-398 LGNPQFSFYTMGKR
+398 LGDPQFSFYTMGKR

-418 PMAFSFRNNK
+418 PMAFSFKNNR

-435 TFTFGEDRKI
+435 TFTFDENKKI

-458 DIFDKGVG
+458 DIFNKGVG

-508 HVIKRNPR
+508 HIIKKAPKVA
-516 LSMEDQAST
+516 MEGES
-525 FGDNKPLIKYTRQ
+525 FINSNNKLIKYTRQ
-538 TKSEYL
+538 TKSEYM

-558 IRFADNDVVKMG
+558 IRFADNNVVKMG

-579 IKQDYYSSNYGDHGY
+579 IKQDYYSTNYGDHGY
-594 LFLMVDFNDPENP
+594 LFLMVDFNDPDNP

>member
-1 MHRLLKMLLAFALI
+1 MILMLL
-15 TCLPIPCCAQSASE
+15 LPLTSLAQT
-29 KKAAQKAELKAE
+29 
-41 LKAEELKNDAS
+41 AEERAEQMKANAE
-52 YICGEGWGDTYSS
+52 YICGEGWGDTYNS
-65 ADQAALNDLIS
+65 ADQAALADLIS
-76 KISLHVSNSFQ
+76 KISLNISNSFE
-87 INEEELNTNSGF
+87 IKEEEFNTTSSF
-99 DSKTAV
+99 DSKTAI

-110 SYAQATLTNTN
+110 SYAQATLTNTF

-127 APQTH
+127 TPQTH
-132 VLRYIKS
+132 VLRYIRK
-139 SEVIKIF
+139 SEVNKIF

-183 RSLQYPNSVKMDID
+183 RSLQYPNSVKMTID
-197 GEQRLL
+197 GVQRLL

-215 SNLSTQIASK
+215 SNLSTKIASK
-225 DGNDINLFIKYKNE
+225 DGNEINLFIKYKGE
-239 PVTSIDYTYFDG
+239 PVTSLDYTYFDG

-260 KDGMGIVELRPGVD
+260 KDGMGIVELRPGVEI
-274 VNSLQLKYEYEYAD
+274 NSLQLKYEYEYAD

-301 LFKGTPFKN
+301 LFKGTSFKN
-310 ASVYISNLDKK
+310 ASVYINNLDKK
-321 SAVSSEARKEFEKS
+321 SAVSSEAKKEFEKS

-341 ANLETLSKVNDEKQL
+341 ANLETLSKVENEKEL
-356 AGIMNRVVNAI
+356 AGIMTRVINAI
-367 KTRQYDSVND
+367 KAKDYDSVSD
-377 CFSADGLE
+377 CFSEDGLE

-398 LGNPQFSFYTMGKR
+398 LGDPQFSFYTMGKR

-418 PMAFSFRNNK
+418 PMAFSFKNNR

-435 TFTFGEDRKI
+435 TFTFDENKKI

-458 DIFDKGVG
+458 DIFNKGVG

-508 HVIKRNPR
+508 HIIKKAPKVA
-516 LSMEDQAST
+516 MEGES
-525 FGDNKPLIKYTRQ
+525 FINSNNKLIKYTRQ
-538 TKSEYL
+538 TKSEYM

-579 IKQDYYSSNYGDHGY
+579 IKQDYYSTNYGDHGY
-594 LFLMVDFNDPENP
+594 LFLMVDFNDPDNP

>member
-1 MHRLLKMLLAFALI
+1 MHKTIWMILMLL
-15 TCLPIPCCAQSASE
+15 LPLTSLAQT
-29 KKAAQKAELKAE
+29 
-41 LKAEELKNDAS
+41 AEERAEQMKANAE
-52 YICGEGWGDTYSS
+52 YICGEGWGDTYNS
-65 ADQAALNDLIS
+65 ADQAALADLIS
-76 KISLHVSNSFQ
+76 KISLNISNSFE
-87 INEEELNTNSGF
+87 IKEEEFNTNSSF
-99 DSKTAV
+99 DSKTAI

-110 SYAQATLTNTN
+110 SYAQATLTNTF

-127 APQTH
+127 TPQTH
-132 VLRYIKS
+132 VLRYIRK
-139 SEVIKIF
+139 SEVNKIF

-183 RSLQYPNSVKMDID
+183 RSLQYPNSVKMTID
-197 GEQRLL
+197 GVQRLL

-215 SNLSTQIASK
+215 SNLSTKIASK
-225 DGNDINLFIKYKNE
+225 DGNEINLFIKYKGE
-239 PVTSIDYTYFDG
+239 PVTSLDYAYFDG

-260 KDGMGIVELRPGVD
+260 KDGMGIVELRPGVEI
-274 VNSLQLKYEYEYAD
+274 NSLQLKYEYEYAD

-301 LFKGTPFKN
+301 LFKGTSFKN
-310 ASVYISNLDKK
+310 ASVYINNLDKK
-321 SAVSSEARKEFEKS
+321 SAVSSEAKKEFEKS

-341 ANLETLSKVNDEKQL
+341 ANLETLSKVENEKEL
-356 AGIMNRVVNAI
+356 AGIMTRVINAI
-367 KTRQYDSVND
+367 KAKDYDSVSD
-377 CFSADGLE
+377 CFSEDGLE

-398 LGNPQFSFYTMGKR
+398 LGDPQFSFYTMGKR

-418 PMAFSFRNNK
+418 PMAFSFKNNR

-435 TFTFGEDRKI
+435 TFTFDENKKI

-458 DIFDKGVG
+458 DIFNKGVG

-508 HVIKRNPR
+508 HIIKKAPKVA
-516 LSMEDQAST
+516 MEGES
-525 FGDNKPLIKYTRQ
+525 FINSNNKLIKYTRQ
-538 TKSEYL
+538 TKSEYM

-579 IKQDYYSSNYGDHGY
+579 IKQDYYSTNYGDHGY
-594 LFLMVDFNDPENP
+594 LFLMVDFNDPDNP

>member
-1 MHRLLKMLLAFALI
+1 MHKTIWMILMLL
-15 TCLPIPCCAQSASE
+15 LPLTSLAQT
-29 KKAAQKAELKAE
+29 
-41 LKAEELKNDAS
+41 AEERAEQMKANAE
-52 YICGEGWGDTYSS
+52 YICGEGWGDTYNS
-65 ADQAALNDLIS
+65 ADQAALADLIS
-76 KISLHVSNSFQ
+76 KISLNISNSFE
-87 INEEELNTNSGF
+87 IKEEEFNTNSSF
-99 DSKTAV
+99 DSKTAI

-110 SYAQATLTNTN
+110 SYAQATLTNTF

-127 APQTH
+127 TPQTH
-132 VLRYIKS
+132 VLRYIRK
-139 SEVIKIF
+139 SEVNKIF

-183 RSLQYPNSVKMDID
+183 RSLQYPNSVKMTID
-197 GEQRLL
+197 GVQRLL

-215 SNLSTQIASK
+215 SNLSTKIASK
-225 DGNDINLFIKYKNE
+225 DGNEINLFIKYKGE
-239 PVTSIDYTYFDG
+239 PVTSLDYTYFDG

-301 LFKGTPFKN
+301 LFKGTSFKN
-310 ASVYISNLDKK
+310 ASVYINNLDKK
-321 SAVSSEARKEFEKS
+321 SAVSSEAKKEFEKS

-341 ANLETLSKVNDEKQL
+341 ANLETLSKVENEKEL
-356 AGIMNRVVNAI
+356 AGIMTRVINAI
-367 KTRQYDSVND
+367 KAKDYDCVSD
-377 CFSADGLE
+377 CFSEDGLE

-398 LGNPQFSFYTMGKR
+398 LGDPQFSFYTMGKR

-418 PMAFSFRNNK
+418 PMAFSFKNNR

-435 TFTFGEDRKI
+435 TFTFDENKKI

-458 DIFDKGVG
+458 DIFNKGVG

-508 HVIKRNPR
+508 HIIKKAPKVA
-516 LSMEDQAST
+516 MEGES
-525 FGDNKPLIKYTRQ
+525 FINSNNKLIKYTRQ
-538 TKSEYL
+538 TKSEYM

-579 IKQDYYSSNYGDHGY
+579 IKQDYYSTNYGDHGY
-594 LFLMVDFNDPENP
+594 LFLMVDFNDPDNP

>member
-1 MHRLLKMLLAFALI
+1 MHKTIWMILMLL
-15 TCLPIPCCAQSASE
+15 LPLTSLAQT
-29 KKAAQKAELKAE
+29 
-41 LKAEELKNDAS
+41 AEERAEQMKANAE
-52 YICGEGWGDTYSS
+52 YICGEGWGDTYNS
-65 ADQAALNDLIS
+65 ADQAALADLIS
-76 KISLHVSNSFQ
+76 KISLNISNSFE
-87 INEEELNTNSGF
+87 IKEEEFNTNSSF
-99 DSKTAV
+99 DSKTAIS
-105 TSVMN
+105 SVMN
-110 SYAQATLTNTN
+110 SYAQATLTNTF

-127 APQTH
+127 TPQTH
-132 VLRYIKS
+132 VLRYIRK
-139 SEVIKIF
+139 SEVNKIF

-183 RSLQYPNSVKMDID
+183 RSLQYPNSVKMTID
-197 GEQRLL
+197 GVQRLL

-215 SNLSTQIASK
+215 SNLSTKIASK
-225 DGNDINLFIKYKNE
+225 DGNEINLFIKYKGE
-239 PVTSIDYTYFDG
+239 PVTSLDYTYFDG

-260 KDGMGIVELRPGVD
+260 KDGMGIVELRPGVEI
-274 VNSLQLKYEYEYAD
+274 NSLQLKYEYEYAD

-301 LFKGTPFKN
+301 LFKGTSFKN
-310 ASVYISNLDKK
+310 ASVYINNLDKK
-321 SAVSSEARKEFEKS
+321 SAVSSEAKKEFEKS

-341 ANLETLSKVNDEKQL
+341 ANLETLSKVENEKEL
-356 AGIMNRVVNAI
+356 ADIMTRVINAI
-367 KTRQYDSVND
+367 KAKDYDSVSD
-377 CFSADGLE
+377 CFSEDGLE

-398 LGNPQFSFYTMGKR
+398 LGDPQFSFYTMGKR

-418 PMAFSFRNNK
+418 PMAFSFKNNR

-435 TFTFGEDRKI
+435 TFTFDENKKI

-458 DIFDKGVG
+458 DIFNKGVG

-508 HVIKRNPR
+508 HIIKKAPKVA
-516 LSMEDQAST
+516 MEGES
-525 FGDNKPLIKYTRQ
+525 FINSNNKLIKYTRQ
-538 TKSEYL
+538 TKSEYM

-579 IKQDYYSSNYGDHGY
+579 IKQDYYSTNYGDHGY
-594 LFLMVDFNDPENP
+594 LFLMVDFNDPDNP

>member
-1 MHRLLKMLLAFALI
+1 MRKTIWTILILMLSF
-15 TCLPIPCCAQSASE
+15 TCSAQNTA
-29 KKAAQKAELKAE
+29 KDKAEQIKG
-41 LKAEELKNDAS
+41 NDA
-52 YICGEGWGDTYSS
+52 YLCGEGWGDTYNS
-65 ADQAALNDLIS
+65 ADQAALADLIS
-76 KISLHVSNSFQ
+76 KISLNISSSFE
-87 INEEELNTNSGF
+87 IKEEELNTNSGF
-99 DSKTAV
+99 DSNTAV

-110 SYAQATLTNTN
+110 SYAQATLTNTD

-127 APQTH
+127 SPQTH
-132 VLRYIKS
+132 VLRYIRR
-139 SEVIKIF
+139 SEINKIF

-162 AEEKAKIDDA
+162 AEEKGKIDDA

-183 RSLQYPNSVKMDID
+183 RSLQYPNSVKMTVD

-203 VTWIPQQIEEIM
+203 VTWIPQQMQEIM
-215 SNLSTQIASK
+215 SNISTKIASK
-225 DGNDINLFIKYKNE
+225 DGNDINLFIKYKGE
-239 PVTSIDYTYFDG
+239 PVSSLDYTYFDG

-260 KDGMGIVELRPGVD
+260 KDGMGIVELRPDVD
-274 VNSLQLKYEYEYAD
+274 INSLQLKYEYEYAD
-288 QCQID
+288 QAQID
-293 KELESVMQ
+293 KELESVMH

-310 ASVYISNLDKK
+310 ATAYINNLDKK
-321 SAVSSEARKEFEKS
+321 SAVSSEAKKDFEKT

-341 ANLETLSKVNDEKQL
+341 ANLEDLSKVEDEKTL
-356 AGIMNRVVNAI
+356 ANIMGKVINAI
-367 KTRQYDSVND
+367 KTKNYNSADD
-377 CFSADGLE
+377 CFSEDGLE
-385 MYKKLLNYGQARL
+385 MYRKLLNYGQARI
-398 LGNPQFSFYTMGKR
+398 LGNPQFSFYKMGKR

-418 PMAFSFRNNK
+418 PMAFSFKNNK

-435 TFTFGEDRKI
+435 TFTFDENKKI

-451 LGSQAKT
+451 LGNEAKT
-458 DIFDKGVG
+458 DIFNKGVG

-508 HVIKRNPR
+508 HVIKKNPK
-516 LSMEDQAST
+516 LDVENQSAV

-558 IRFADNDVVKMG
+558 VRFADNDVVKMG

-579 IKQDYYSSNYGDHGY
+579 IKQDYYSTNYGDQGY

-607 SIKVRTWQPDRNP
+607 SIKVRTWQPERNP
-620 NINSNLPRSNRDWG
+620 DINSNLPRSNRDWG

>member
-1 MHRLLKMLLAFALI
+1 MHKTIWMILMLL
-15 TCLPIPCCAQSASE
+15 LPLTSLAQT
-29 KKAAQKAELKAE
+29 
-41 LKAEELKNDAS
+41 AEERAEQMKANAE
-52 YICGEGWGDTYSS
+52 YICGEGWGDTYNS
-65 ADQAALNDLIS
+65 ADQAALADLIS
-76 KISLHVSNSFQ
+76 KISLNISNSFE
-87 INEEELNTNSGF
+87 IKEEEFNTNSSF
-99 DSKTAV
+99 DSKTAII
-105 TSVMN
+105 SVMN
-110 SYAQATLTNTN
+110 SYAQATLTNTF

-127 APQTH
+127 TPQTH
-132 VLRYIKS
+132 VLRYIRK
-139 SEVIKIF
+139 SEVNKIF

-154 DYVRSAMR
+154 DYVRSAMK

-183 RSLQYPNSVKMDID
+183 RSLQYPNSVKMTID
-197 GEQRLL
+197 GVQRLL

-215 SNLSTQIASK
+215 SNLSTKIASK
-225 DGNDINLFIKYKNE
+225 DGNEINLFIKYKGE
-239 PVTSIDYTYFDG
+239 PVTSLDYTYFDG

-260 KDGMGIVELRPGVD
+260 KDGMGIVELRPGVEI
-274 VNSLQLKYEYEYAD
+274 NSLQLKYEYEYAD

-301 LFKGTPFKN
+301 LFKGTSFKN
-310 ASVYISNLDKK
+310 ASVYINNLDKK
-321 SAVSSEARKEFEKS
+321 SAVSSEAKKEFEKS

-341 ANLETLSKVNDEKQL
+341 ANLETLSKVENEKEL
-356 AGIMNRVVNAI
+356 AGIMTRVINAI
-367 KTRQYDSVND
+367 KAKDYDSVSD
-377 CFSADGLE
+377 CFSEDGLE

-398 LGNPQFSFYTMGKR
+398 LGDPQFSFYTMGKR

-418 PMAFSFRNNK
+418 PMAFSFKNNR

-435 TFTFGEDRKI
+435 TFTFDENKKI

-458 DIFDKGVG
+458 DIFNKGVG

-508 HVIKRNPR
+508 HIIKKAPKVA
-516 LSMEDQAST
+516 MEGES
-525 FGDNKPLIKYTRQ
+525 FINSNNKLIKYTRQ
-538 TKSEYL
+538 TKSEYM

-579 IKQDYYSSNYGDHGY
+579 IKQDYYSTNYGDHGY
-594 LFLMVDFNDPENP
+594 LFLMVDFNDPDNP
-607 SIKVRTWQPDRNP
+607 SIKVRTWKPDRNP

>member
-1 MHRLLKMLLAFALI
+1 MHKTIWMILMLL
-15 TCLPIPCCAQSASE
+15 LPLTSLAQT
-29 KKAAQKAELKAE
+29 
-41 LKAEELKNDAS
+41 AEERAEQMKANAE
-52 YICGEGWGDTYSS
+52 YICGEGWGDTYNS
-65 ADQAALNDLIS
+65 ADQAALADLIS
-76 KISLHVSNSFQ
+76 KISLNISNSFE
-87 INEEELNTNSGF
+87 IKEEEFNTNSSF
-99 DSKTAV
+99 DSKTAI

-110 SYAQATLTNTN
+110 SYAQATLTNTF

-127 APQTH
+127 TPQTH
-132 VLRYIKS
+132 VLRYIRK
-139 SEVIKIF
+139 SEVNKIF

-183 RSLQYPNSVKMDID
+183 RSLQYPNSVKMTID
-197 GEQRLL
+197 GVQRLL

-215 SNLSTQIASK
+215 SNLSTKIASK
-225 DGNDINLFIKYKNE
+225 DGNEINLFIKYKGE
-239 PVTSIDYTYFDG
+239 PVTSLDYTYFDG

-260 KDGMGIVELRPGVD
+260 KDGMGIVELRPGVEI
-274 VNSLQLKYEYEYAD
+274 NSLQLKYEYEYAD

-301 LFKGTPFKN
+301 LFKGTSFKN
-310 ASVYISNLDKK
+310 AFVYINNLDKK
-321 SAVSSEARKEFEKS
+321 SAVSSEAKKEFEKS

-341 ANLETLSKVNDEKQL
+341 ADLETLSKVENEKEL
-356 AGIMNRVVNAI
+356 AGIMTRVINAI
-367 KTRQYDSVND
+367 KAKDYDSVND
-377 CFSADGLE
+377 CFSEDGLE

-398 LGNPQFSFYTMGKR
+398 LGDPQFSFYTMGKR

-418 PMAFSFRNNK
+418 PMAFSFKNNR

-435 TFTFGEDRKI
+435 TFTFDENKKI

-458 DIFDKGVG
+458 DIFNKGVG

-508 HVIKRNPR
+508 HIIKKAPKVA
-516 LSMEDQAST
+516 MEGES
-525 FGDNKPLIKYTRQ
+525 FINSNNKLIKYTRQ
-538 TKSEYL
+538 TKSEYM

-579 IKQDYYSSNYGDHGY
+579 IKQDYYSTNYGDHGY
-594 LFLMVDFNDPENP
+594 LFLMVDFNDPDNP

>member
-1 MHRLLKMLLAFALI
+1 MHKTIWMILMLL
-15 TCLPIPCCAQSASE
+15 LPLTSLAQT
-29 KKAAQKAELKAE
+29 
-41 LKAEELKNDAS
+41 AEERAEQMKANAE
-52 YICGEGWGDTYSS
+52 YICGEGWGDTYNS
-65 ADQAALNDLIS
+65 ADQAALADLIS
-76 KISLHVSNSFQ
+76 KISLNISNSFE
-87 INEEELNTNSGF
+87 IKEEEFNTNSNF
-99 DSKTAV
+99 DSKTAII
-105 TSVMN
+105 SVMN
-110 SYAQATLTNTN
+110 SYAQATLTNTF

-127 APQTH
+127 TPQTH
-132 VLRYIKS
+132 VLRYIRK
-139 SEVIKIF
+139 SEVNKIF

-183 RSLQYPNSVKMDID
+183 RSLQYPNSVKMTID
-197 GEQRLL
+197 GVQRLL

-215 SNLSTQIASK
+215 SNLSTKIASK
-225 DGNDINLFIKYKNE
+225 DGNEINLFIKYKGE
-239 PVTSIDYTYFDG
+239 PVTSLDYTYFDG

-260 KDGMGIVELRPGVD
+260 KDGMGIVELRPGVEI
-274 VNSLQLKYEYEYAD
+274 NSLQLKYEYEYAD

-301 LFKGTPFKN
+301 LFKGTSFKN
-310 ASVYISNLDKK
+310 ASVYINNLDKK
-321 SAVSSEARKEFEKS
+321 SAVSSEAKKEFEKS

-341 ANLETLSKVNDEKQL
+341 ANLETLSKVENEKEL
-356 AGIMNRVVNAI
+356 AGIMTKVINAI
-367 KTRQYDSVND
+367 KAKDYDSVSD
-377 CFSADGLE
+377 CFSEDGLE

-398 LGNPQFSFYTMGKR
+398 LGDPQFSFYTMGKR

-418 PMAFSFRNNK
+418 PMAFSFKNNR

-435 TFTFGEDRKI
+435 TFTFDENKKI

-458 DIFDKGVG
+458 DIFNKGVG

-508 HVIKRNPR
+508 HIIKKAPKVA
-516 LSMEDQAST
+516 MEGES
-525 FGDNKPLIKYTRQ
+525 FINSNNKLIKYTRQ
-538 TKSEYL
+538 TKSEYM

-579 IKQDYYSSNYGDHGY
+579 IKQDYYSTNYGDHGY
-594 LFLMVDFNDPENP
+594 LFLMVDFNDPDNP

>member
-1 MHRLLKMLLAFALI
+1 MHKTIWMILMLL
-15 TCLPIPCCAQSASE
+15 LPLTSLAQT
-29 KKAAQKAELKAE
+29 
-41 LKAEELKNDAS
+41 AEERAEQMKANAE
-52 YICGEGWGDTYSS
+52 YICGEGWGDTYNS
-65 ADQAALNDLIS
+65 ADQAALADLIS
-76 KISLHVSNSFQ
+76 KISLNISNSFE
-87 INEEELNTNSGF
+87 IKEEEFNTNSSF
-99 DSKTAV
+99 DSKTAI

-110 SYAQATLTNTN
+110 SYAQATLTNTF

-127 APQTH
+127 TPQTH
-132 VLRYIKS
+132 VLRYIRK
-139 SEVIKIF
+139 SEVNKIF

-183 RSLQYPNSVKMDID
+183 RSLQYPNSVKMTID
-197 GEQRLL
+197 GVQRLL

-215 SNLSTQIASK
+215 SNLSTKIASK
-225 DGNDINLFIKYKNE
+225 DGNEINLFIKYKGE
-239 PVTSIDYTYFDG
+239 PVTSLDYTYFDG

-260 KDGMGIVELRPGVD
+260 KDGMGIVELRPGVEI
-274 VNSLQLKYEYEYAD
+274 NSLQLKYEYEYAD

-301 LFKGTPFKN
+301 LFKGTSFKN
-310 ASVYISNLDKK
+310 ASVYINNLNKK
-321 SAVSSEARKEFEKS
+321 SAVSSEAKKEFEKS

-341 ANLETLSKVNDEKQL
+341 ANLETLSKVENEKEL
-356 AGIMNRVVNAI
+356 AGIMTRVINAI
-367 KTRQYDSVND
+367 KAKDYDSVSD
-377 CFSADGLE
+377 CFSEDGLE

-398 LGNPQFSFYTMGKR
+398 LGDPQFSFYTMGKR

-418 PMAFSFRNNK
+418 PMAFSFKNNR

-435 TFTFGEDRKI
+435 TFTFDENKKI

-458 DIFDKGVG
+458 DIFNKGVG

-508 HVIKRNPR
+508 HIIKKAPKVA
-516 LSMEDQAST
+516 MEGES
-525 FGDNKPLIKYTRQ
+525 FINSNNKLIKYTRQ
-538 TKSEYL
+538 TKSEYM

-579 IKQDYYSSNYGDHGY
+579 IKQDYYSTNYGDHGY
-594 LFLMVDFNDPENP
+594 LFLMVDFNDPDNP

>member
-1 MHRLLKMLLAFALI
+1 MHKTIWMILMLL
-15 TCLPIPCCAQSASE
+15 LPLTSLAQT
-29 KKAAQKAELKAE
+29 
-41 LKAEELKNDAS
+41 AEERAEQMKANAE
-52 YICGEGWGDTYSS
+52 YICGEGWGDTYNS
-65 ADQAALNDLIS
+65 ADQAALADLIS
-76 KISLHVSNSFQ
+76 KISLNISNSFE
-87 INEEELNTNSGF
+87 IKEEEFNTNSSF
-99 DSKTAV
+99 DSKTAI

-110 SYAQATLTNTN
+110 SYAQATLTNTF

-127 APQTH
+127 TPQTH
-132 VLRYIKS
+132 VLRYIRK
-139 SEVIKIF
+139 SEVNKIF

-183 RSLQYPNSVKMDID
+183 RSLQYPNSVKMTID
-197 GEQRLL
+197 GVQRLL

-215 SNLSTQIASK
+215 SNLSTKIASK
-225 DGNDINLFIKYKNE
+225 DGNEINLFIKYKGE
-239 PVTSIDYTYFDG
+239 PVTSLDYTYFDG

-260 KDGMGIVELRPGVD
+260 KDGMGIVELRPGVEI
-274 VNSLQLKYEYEYAD
+274 NSLQLKYEYEYAD

-301 LFKGTPFKN
+301 LFKGTSFKN
-310 ASVYISNLDKK
+310 ASVYINNLDKK
-321 SAVSSEARKEFEKS
+321 SAVSSEAKKEFEKS

-341 ANLETLSKVNDEKQL
+341 ANLETLSKVENEKEL
-356 AGIMNRVVNAI
+356 AGIMTRVINAI
-367 KTRQYDSVND
+367 KAKDYDSVSD
-377 CFSADGLE
+377 CFSEDGLE

-398 LGNPQFSFYTMGKR
+398 LGEPQFSFYTMGKR

-418 PMAFSFRNNK
+418 PMAFSFKNNR

-435 TFTFGEDRKI
+435 TFTFDENKKI

-458 DIFDKGVG
+458 DIFNKGVG

-508 HVIKRNPR
+508 HIIKKAPKVA
-516 LSMEDQAST
+516 MEGES
-525 FGDNKPLIKYTRQ
+525 FINSNNKLIKYTRQ
-538 TKSEYL
+538 TKSEYM

-558 IRFADNDVVKMG
+558 ICFADNDVVKMG

-579 IKQDYYSSNYGDHGY
+579 IKQDYYSTNYGDHGY
-594 LFLMVDFNDPENP
+594 LFLMVDFNDPDNP

>member
-1 MHRLLKMLLAFALI
+1 MHKTIWMILMLL
-15 TCLPIPCCAQSASE
+15 LPLTSLAQT
-29 KKAAQKAELKAE
+29 
-41 LKAEELKNDAS
+41 AEERAEQMKANAE
-52 YICGEGWGDTYSS
+52 YICGEGWGDTYNS
-65 ADQAALNDLIS
+65 ADQAALADLIS
-76 KISLHVSNSFQ
+76 KISLNISNSFE
-87 INEEELNTNSGF
+87 IKEEEFNTNSSF
-99 DSKTAV
+99 DSKTAI

-110 SYAQATLTNTN
+110 SYAQATLTNTF

-127 APQTH
+127 TPQTH
-132 VLRYIKS
+132 VLRYIRK
-139 SEVIKIF
+139 SEVNKIF

-183 RSLQYPNSVKMDID
+183 RSLQYPNSVKMTID
-197 GEQRLL
+197 GVQRLL

-215 SNLSTQIASK
+215 SNLSTKIASK
-225 DGNDINLFIKYKNE
+225 DGNEINLFIKYKGE
-239 PVTSIDYTYFDG
+239 PVTSLDYTYFDG

-260 KDGMGIVELRPGVD
+260 KDGMGIVELRPGVEI
-274 VNSLQLKYEYEYAD
+274 NSLQLKYEYEYAD

-301 LFKGTPFKN
+301 LFKGTSFKN
-310 ASVYISNLDKK
+310 ASVYINNLDKK
-321 SAVSSEARKEFEKS
+321 SAVSSEAKKEFEKS

-341 ANLETLSKVNDEKQL
+341 ANLETLSKVENEKEL
-356 AGIMNRVVNAI
+356 AGIMTRVINAI
-367 KTRQYDSVND
+367 KAKDYDSVSD
-377 CFSADGLE
+377 CFSEDGLE

-398 LGNPQFSFYTMGKR
+398 LGDPQFSFYTMGKR

-418 PMAFSFRNNK
+418 PMAFSFKNNR

-435 TFTFGEDRKI
+435 TFSFDENKKI

-458 DIFDKGVG
+458 DIFNKGVG

-508 HVIKRNPR
+508 HIIKKAPKVA
-516 LSMEDQAST
+516 MEGES
-525 FGDNKPLIKYTRQ
+525 FINSNNKLIKYTRQ
-538 TKSEYL
+538 TKSEYM

-579 IKQDYYSSNYGDHGY
+579 IKQDYYSTNYGDHGY
-594 LFLMVDFNDPENP
+594 LFLMVDFNDPDNP

>member
-1 MHRLLKMLLAFALI
+1 MHKTIWMILMLL
-15 TCLPIPCCAQSASE
+15 LPLTSLAQA
-29 KKAAQKAELKAE
+29 
-41 LKAEELKNDAS
+41 AEERAEQMKANAE
-52 YICGEGWGDTYSS
+52 YICGEGWGDTYNS
-65 ADQAALNDLIS
+65 ADQAALADLIS
-76 KISLHVSNSFQ
+76 KISLNISNSFE
-87 INEEELNTNSGF
+87 IKEEEFNTNSSF
-99 DSKTAV
+99 DSKTAI

-110 SYAQATLTNTN
+110 SYAQATLTNTF

-127 APQTH
+127 TPQTH
-132 VLRYIKS
+132 VLRYIRK
-139 SEVIKIF
+139 SEVNKIF

-183 RSLQYPNSVKMDID
+183 RSLQYPNSVKMTID
-197 GEQRLL
+197 GVQRLL

-215 SNLSTQIASK
+215 SNLSTKIASK
-225 DGNDINLFIKYKNE
+225 DGNEINLFIKYKGE
-239 PVTSIDYTYFDG
+239 PVTSLDYTYFDG

-301 LFKGTPFKN
+301 LFKGTSFKN
-310 ASVYISNLDKK
+310 ASVYINNLDKK
-321 SAVSSEARKEFEKS
+321 SAVSSEAKKEFEKS

-341 ANLETLSKVNDEKQL
+341 ANLETLSKVENEKEL
-356 AGIMNRVVNAI
+356 AGIMTRVINAI
-367 KTRQYDSVND
+367 KAKDYDSVSD
-377 CFSADGLE
+377 CFSEDGLE

-398 LGNPQFSFYTMGKR
+398 LGDPQFSFYTMGKR

-418 PMAFSFRNNK
+418 PMAFSFKNNR

-435 TFTFGEDRKI
+435 TFTFDENKKI

-458 DIFDKGVG
+458 DIFNKGVG

-508 HVIKRNPR
+508 HIIKKAPKVA
-516 LSMEDQAST
+516 MEGES
-525 FGDNKPLIKYTRQ
+525 FINSNNKLIKYTRQ
-538 TKSEYL
+538 TKSEYM

-579 IKQDYYSSNYGDHGY
+579 IKQDYYSTNYGDHGY
-594 LFLMVDFNDPENP
+594 LFLMVDFNDPDNP

>member
-1 MHRLLKMLLAFALI
+1 MHKTIWMILMLL
-15 TCLPIPCCAQSASE
+15 LPLTSLAQT
-29 KKAAQKAELKAE
+29 
-41 LKAEELKNDAS
+41 AEERAEQMKANAE
-52 YICGEGWGDTYSS
+52 YICGEGWGDTYNS
-65 ADQAALNDLIS
+65 ADQAALADLIS
-76 KISLHVSNSFQ
+76 KISLNISNSFA
-87 INEEELNTNSGF
+87 IKEEEFNTNSSF
-99 DSKTAV
+99 DSKTAI

-110 SYAQATLTNTN
+110 SYAQATLTNTF

-127 APQTH
+127 TPQTH
-132 VLRYIKS
+132 VLRYIRK
-139 SEVIKIF
+139 SEVNKIF

-183 RSLQYPNSVKMDID
+183 RSLQYPNSVKMTID
-197 GEQRLL
+197 GVQRLL

-215 SNLSTQIASK
+215 SNLSTKIASK
-225 DGNDINLFIKYKNE
+225 DGNEINLFIKYKGE
-239 PVTSIDYTYFDG
+239 SVTSLDYTYFDG

-260 KDGMGIVELRPGVD
+260 KDGMGIVELRPGVEI
-274 VNSLQLKYEYEYAD
+274 NSLQLKYEYEYAD

-301 LFKGTPFKN
+301 LFKGTSFKN
-310 ASVYISNLDKK
+310 ASVYINNLDKK
-321 SAVSSEARKEFEKS
+321 SAVSSEAKKEFEKS

-341 ANLETLSKVNDEKQL
+341 ANLETLSKVENEKEL
-356 AGIMNRVVNAI
+356 AGIMTRVINAI
-367 KTRQYDSVND
+367 KAKDYDSVSD
-377 CFSADGLE
+377 CFSEDGLE

-398 LGNPQFSFYTMGKR
+398 LGDPQFSFYTMGKR

-418 PMAFSFRNNK
+418 PMAFSFKNNR

-435 TFTFGEDRKI
+435 TFTFDENKKI

-458 DIFDKGVG
+458 DIFNKGVG

-508 HVIKRNPR
+508 HIIKKAPKVA
-516 LSMEDQAST
+516 MEGES
-525 FGDNKPLIKYTRQ
+525 FINSNNKLIKYTRQ
-538 TKSEYL
+538 TKSEYM

-579 IKQDYYSSNYGDHGY
+579 IKQDYYSTNYGDHGY
-594 LFLMVDFNDPENP
+594 LFLMVDFNDPDNP

>member
-1 MHRLLKMLLAFALI
+1 MHKTIWMILMLL
-15 TCLPIPCCAQSASE
+15 LPLTSLAQT
-29 KKAAQKAELKAE
+29 
-41 LKAEELKNDAS
+41 AEERAEQMKANAE
-52 YICGEGWGDTYSS
+52 YICGEGWGDTYNS
-65 ADQAALNDLIS
+65 ADQAALADLIS
-76 KISLHVSNSFQ
+76 KISLNISNSFE
-87 INEEELNTNSGF
+87 IKEEEFNTNSSF
-99 DSKTAV
+99 DSKTAI

-110 SYAQATLTNTN
+110 SYAQATLTNTF

-127 APQTH
+127 TPQTH
-132 VLRYIKS
+132 VLRYIRK
-139 SEVIKIF
+139 SEVNKIF

-183 RSLQYPNSVKMDID
+183 RSLQYPNSVKMTID
-197 GEQRLL
+197 GVQRLL

-215 SNLSTQIASK
+215 SNLSTKIASK
-225 DGNDINLFIKYKNE
+225 DGNEINLFIKYKGE
-239 PVTSIDYTYFDG
+239 PVTSLDYTYFDG

-260 KDGMGIVELRPGVD
+260 KDGMGIVELRPGVEI
-274 VNSLQLKYEYEYAD
+274 NSLQMKYEYEYAD

-301 LFKGTPFKN
+301 LFKGTSFKN
-310 ASVYISNLDKK
+310 ASVYINNLDKK
-321 SAVSSEARKEFEKS
+321 SAVSSEAKKEFEKS

-341 ANLETLSKVNDEKQL
+341 ANLETLSKVENEKEL
-356 AGIMNRVVNAI
+356 AGIMTRVINAI
-367 KTRQYDSVND
+367 KAKDYDSVSD
-377 CFSADGLE
+377 CFSEDGLE

-398 LGNPQFSFYTMGKR
+398 LGEPQFSFYTMGKR

-418 PMAFSFRNNK
+418 PMAFSFKNNR

-435 TFTFGEDRKI
+435 TFTFDENKKI

-458 DIFDKGVG
+458 DIFNKGVG

-508 HVIKRNPR
+508 HIIKKAPKVA
-516 LSMEDQAST
+516 MEGES
-525 FGDNKPLIKYTRQ
+525 FINSNNKLIKYTRQ
-538 TKSEYL
+538 TKSEYM

-579 IKQDYYSSNYGDHGY
+579 IKQDYYSTNYGDHGY
-594 LFLMVDFNDPENP
+594 LFLMVDFNDPDNP

>member
-1 MHRLLKMLLAFALI
+1 MHKTIWMILMLL
-15 TCLPIPCCAQSASE
+15 LPLTSLAQT
-29 KKAAQKAELKAE
+29 
-41 LKAEELKNDAS
+41 AEERAEQMKANAE
-52 YICGEGWGDTYSS
+52 YICGEGWGDTYNS
-65 ADQAALNDLIS
+65 ADQAALADLIS
-76 KISLHVSNSFQ
+76 KISLNISNSFE
-87 INEEELNTNSGF
+87 IKEEEFNTNSSF
-99 DSKTAV
+99 DSKTAI

-110 SYAQATLTNTN
+110 SYAQATLTNTF

-127 APQTH
+127 TPQTH
-132 VLRYIKS
+132 VLRYIRK
-139 SEVIKIF
+139 SEVNKIF

-183 RSLQYPNSVKMDID
+183 RSLQYPNSVKMTID
-197 GEQRLL
+197 GVQRLL

-215 SNLSTQIASK
+215 SNLSTKIASK
-225 DGNDINLFIKYKNE
+225 DGNEINLFIKYKGE
-239 PVTSIDYTYFDG
+239 PVTSLDYTYFDG

-260 KDGMGIVELRPGVD
+260 KDGMGIVELRPGVEI
-274 VNSLQLKYEYEYAD
+274 NSLQLKYEYEYAD

-301 LFKGTPFKN
+301 LFKGTSFKN
-310 ASVYISNLDKK
+310 ASVYINNLDKK
-321 SAVSSEARKEFEKS
+321 SAVSSEAKKEFEKS

-341 ANLETLSKVNDEKQL
+341 ANLETLSKVKNEKEL
-356 AGIMNRVVNAI
+356 AGIMTRVINAI
-367 KTRQYDSVND
+367 KAKNYDSVSD
-377 CFSADGLE
+377 CFSEDGLE

-398 LGNPQFSFYTMGKR
+398 LGDPQFSFYTMGKR

-418 PMAFSFRNNK
+418 PMAFSFKNNR

-435 TFTFGEDRKI
+435 TFTFDENKKI

-458 DIFDKGVG
+458 DIFNKGVG

-508 HVIKRNPR
+508 HIIKKAPKVA
-516 LSMEDQAST
+516 MEGES
-525 FGDNKPLIKYTRQ
+525 FINSNNKLIKYTRQ
-538 TKSEYL
+538 TKSEYM

-579 IKQDYYSSNYGDHGY
+579 IKQDYYSTNYGDHGY
-594 LFLMVDFNDPENP
+594 LFLMVDFNDPDNP

>member
-1 MHRLLKMLLAFALI
+1 MRKLLGLLFALLPLL
-15 TCLPIPCCAQSASE
+15 CLAQTEAE
-29 KKAAQKAELKAE
+29 K
-41 LKAEELKNDAS
+41 KAEELKTNTD
-52 YICGEGWGDTYSS
+52 YICGEGWAETYNS
-65 ADQAALNDLIS
+65 ADQAALADLIS
-76 KISLHVSNSFQ
+76 KISINVSNSFQ
-87 INEEELNTNSGF
+87 ISEEELNTNSGL

-105 TSVMN
+105 KSVMN

-127 APQTH
+127 SPKAH
-132 VLRYIKS
+132 VLRYIKR
-139 SEVIKIF
+139 SEIVKIF
-146 DERKEKVF
+146 EERKEKVF

-162 AEEKAKIDDA
+162 AEEKGKIDDA

-197 GEQRLL
+197 GTQRLL

-215 SNLSTQIASK
+215 GNLSTKIASK
-225 DGNDINLFIKYKNE
+225 DGNDLNIFIKYKDQQ
-239 PVTSIDYTYFDG
+239 VSSLDYTYFDG

-260 KDGMGIVELRPGVD
+260 KDGMGIVELRPGID
-274 VNSLQLKYEYEYAD
+274 INSLQLKYEYEYAD

-293 KELESVMQ
+293 KELESVMN

-310 ASVYISNLDKK
+310 ATIYINNIDKK
-321 SAVSSEARKEFEKS
+321 SAVSTEAKKEFEKV

-341 ANLETLSKVNDEKQL
+341 ANLEALTQVEDEKQL
-356 AGIMNRVVNAI
+356 AATMIRIVNAI
-367 KTRQYDSVND
+367 KAKNYDSVND
-377 CFSADGLE
+377 CFNADGLE
-385 MYKKLLNYGQARL
+385 MYKKLLHYGQARI
-398 LGNPQFSFYTMGKR
+398 LGNPQFSFYKMGKR

-418 PMAFSFRNNK
+418 PMAFSFQNNK

-435 TFTFGEDRKI
+435 TFTFGEDKKI

-451 LGSQAKT
+451 LGNEAKT
-458 DIFDKGVG
+458 DIFNKGVG

-508 HVIKRNPR
+508 HIIKKNPKANIEGQSY
-516 LSMEDQAST
+516 LA
-525 FGDNKPLIKYTRQ
+525 DNKPLIKYTRQ

-579 IKQDYYSSNYGDHGY
+579 IKQDYYSTNYGDHGY

-620 NINSNLPRSNRDWG
+620 NINANLPRSNRDWG

>member
-1 MHRLLKMLLAFALI
+1 MYYIKWLFWGLISLVLLPTNSM
-15 TCLPIPCCAQSASE
+15 AQTETEE
-29 KKAAQKAELKAE
+29 KAVK
-41 LKAEELKNDAS
+41 LKNDTK
-52 YICGEGWGDTYSS
+52 YICGEGWGETYNA
-65 ADQAALNDLIS
+65 ADQAALTDLIS
-76 KISLHVSNSFQ
+76 KISITVSNSFE
-87 INEEELNTNSGF
+87 INEEELNTNNGL

-105 TSVMN
+105 KSVMS

-121 NLVISN
+121 NLVLSN
-127 APQTH
+127 SPQVH
-132 VLRYIKS
+132 VMRFIKQK
-139 SEVIKIF
+139 EVVKIF
-146 DERKEKVF
+146 EERKEKVF
-154 DYVRSAMR
+154 DYMRSAMR
-162 AEEKAKIDDA
+162 SEEKGKVDDA

-183 RSLQYPNSVKMDID
+183 RSLQHPNNVKMDID
-197 GEQRLL
+197 GQQRLL
-203 VTWIPQQIEEIM
+203 VTWIPQQMEEIM
-215 SNLSTQIASK
+215 NNLSVKIAGK
-225 DGNDINLFIKYKNE
+225 EGNEINLFIKYKDQ
-239 PVTSIDYTYFDG
+239 PVTSLDYTYFDG

-260 KDGMGIVELRPGVD
+260 KDGMGIVEMRPGVS

-293 KELESVMQ
+293 KELESVMG

-310 ASVYISNLDKK
+310 ATTYINNLDKK
-321 SAVSSEARKEFEKS
+321 SVVSSEAKKDFAKS
-335 VKTESA
+335 VKAESD
-341 ANLETLSKVNDEKQL
+341 ANLESLNNVKDEKAL
-356 AGIMNRVVNAI
+356 VEIMGRVVNAI
-367 KTRQYDSVND
+367 KNKNYNSVD
-377 CFSADGLE
+377 TCFSADGLE

-398 LGNPQFSFYTMGKR
+398 LGAPQFSFYKMGKR

-418 PMAFSFRNNK
+418 PMAFSFQNNK

-435 TFTFGEDRKI
+435 TFTFDENKKI

-458 DIFDKGVG
+458 DIFNKGVG

-508 HVIKRNPR
+508 HIIKKNPK
-516 LSMEDQAST
+516 LSIEGQAAT

-579 IKQDYYSSNYGDHGY
+579 IKQDYYSTNYGDQGY

-607 SIKVRTWQPDRNP
+607 SIKVRTWQPERNP
-620 NINSNLPRSNRDWG
+620 EINANLPRSNRDWG

>member
-1 MHRLLKMLLAFALI
+1 MHKTIWMILMLL
-15 TCLPIPCCAQSASE
+15 LPLTSLAQT
-29 KKAAQKAELKAE
+29 
-41 LKAEELKNDAS
+41 AEERAEQMKANAE
-52 YICGEGWGDTYSS
+52 YICGEGWGDTYNS
-65 ADQAALNDLIS
+65 ADQAALADLIS
-76 KISLHVSNSFQ
+76 KISLNISNSFE
-87 INEEELNTNSGF
+87 IKEEEFNTNSSF
-99 DSKTAV
+99 DSKTAI

-110 SYAQATLTNTN
+110 SYAQATLTNTF

-127 APQTH
+127 TPQTH
-132 VLRYIKS
+132 VLRYIRK
-139 SEVIKIF
+139 SEVNKIF

-183 RSLQYPNSVKMDID
+183 RSLQYPNSVKMTID
-197 GEQRLL
+197 GVQRLL

-215 SNLSTQIASK
+215 SNLSTKIASK
-225 DGNDINLFIKYKNE
+225 DGNEINLFIKYKGE
-239 PVTSIDYTYFDG
+239 PVTSLDYTYFDG

-260 KDGMGIVELRPGVD
+260 KDGMGIVELRPGVEI
-274 VNSLQLKYEYEYAD
+274 NSLQLKYEYEYAD

-301 LFKGTPFKN
+301 LFKGTSFKN
-310 ASVYISNLDKK
+310 ASVYINNLDKK
-321 SAVSSEARKEFEKS
+321 SAVSSEAKKEFEKS

-341 ANLETLSKVNDEKQL
+341 ANLETLSKVENEKEL
-356 AGIMNRVVNAI
+356 AGIMTRVINAI
-367 KTRQYDSVND
+367 KAKDYDSVSD
-377 CFSADGLE
+377 CFSEDGLE

-398 LGNPQFSFYTMGKR
+398 LGDPQFSFYTMGKR

-418 PMAFSFRNNK
+418 PMAFSFKNNR

-435 TFTFGEDRKI
+435 TFTFDENKKI

-458 DIFDKGVG
+458 DIFNKGVG

-508 HVIKRNPR
+508 HIIKKAPTVA
-516 LSMEDQAST
+516 MEGES
-525 FGDNKPLIKYTRQ
+525 FINSNNKLIKYTRQ
-538 TKSEYL
+538 TKSEYM

-579 IKQDYYSSNYGDHGY
+579 IKQDYYSTNYGDHGY
-594 LFLMVDFNDPENP
+594 LFLMVDFNDPDNP

>member
-1 MHRLLKMLLAFALI
+1 MHKTIWMILMLL
-15 TCLPIPCCAQSASE
+15 LPLTSLAQT
-29 KKAAQKAELKAE
+29 
-41 LKAEELKNDAS
+41 AEERAEQMKANAE
-52 YICGEGWGDTYSS
+52 YICGEGWGDTYNS
-65 ADQAALNDLIS
+65 ADQAALADLIS
-76 KISLHVSNSFQ
+76 KISLNISNSFE
-87 INEEELNTNSGF
+87 IKEEEFNTNSSF
-99 DSKTAV
+99 DSKTAI

-110 SYAQATLTNTN
+110 SYAQATLTNTF

-127 APQTH
+127 TPQTH
-132 VLRYIKS
+132 VLRYIRK
-139 SEVIKIF
+139 SEVNKIF

-183 RSLQYPNSVKMDID
+183 RSLQYPNSVKMTID
-197 GEQRLL
+197 GVQRLL

-215 SNLSTQIASK
+215 SNLSTKIASK
-225 DGNDINLFIKYKNE
+225 DGNEINLFIKYKGE
-239 PVTSIDYTYFDG
+239 PVTSLDYTYFDG

-260 KDGMGIVELRPGVD
+260 KDGMGIVELRPGVEI
-274 VNSLQLKYEYEYAD
+274 NSLQLKYEYEYAD

-301 LFKGTPFKN
+301 LFKGTSFKN
-310 ASVYISNLDKK
+310 ASVYINNLDKK
-321 SAVSSEARKEFEKS
+321 STVSSEAKKEFEKS

-341 ANLETLSKVNDEKQL
+341 ANLETLSKVENEKEL
-356 AGIMNRVVNAI
+356 AGIMTRVINAI
-367 KTRQYDSVND
+367 KAKDYDSVSD
-377 CFSADGLE
+377 CFSEDGLE
-385 MYKKLLNYGQARL
+385 IYKKLLNYGQARL
-398 LGNPQFSFYTMGKR
+398 LGDPQFSFYTMGKR

-418 PMAFSFRNNK
+418 PMAFSFKNNR

-435 TFTFGEDRKI
+435 TFTFDENKKI

-458 DIFDKGVG
+458 DIFNKGVG

-508 HVIKRNPR
+508 HSIKKAPKVA
-516 LSMEDQAST
+516 MEGES
-525 FGDNKPLIKYTRQ
+525 FINSNNKLIKYTRQ
-538 TKSEYL
+538 TKSEYM

-579 IKQDYYSSNYGDHGY
+579 IKQDYYSTNYGDHGY
-594 LFLMVDFNDPENP
+594 LFLMVDFNDPDNP

>member
-1 MHRLLKMLLAFALI
+1 MHKTIWMILMLL
-15 TCLPIPCCAQSASE
+15 LPLTSLAQTAE
-29 KKAAQKAELKAE
+29 EKAEQMKAN
-41 LKAEELKNDAS
+41 AE
-52 YICGEGWGDTYSS
+52 YICGEGWGDTYNS
-65 ADQAALNDLIS
+65 ADQAALADLIS
-76 KISLHVSNSFQ
+76 KISLNISNSFE
-87 INEEELNTNSGF
+87 IKEEEFNTNSSF
-99 DSKTAV
+99 DSKTAII
-105 TSVMN
+105 SVMN
-110 SYAQATLTNTN
+110 SYAQATLTNTF

-127 APQTH
+127 TPQTH
-132 VLRYIKS
+132 VLRYIRK
-139 SEVIKIF
+139 SEVNKIF

-183 RSLQYPNSVKMDID
+183 RSLQYPNSVKMTID
-197 GEQRLL
+197 GVQRLL

-215 SNLSTQIASK
+215 SNLSTKIASK
-225 DGNDINLFIKYKNE
+225 DGNEINLFIKYKGE
-239 PVTSIDYTYFDG
+239 PVTSLDYTYFDG

-260 KDGMGIVELRPGVD
+260 KDGMGIVELRPGVEI
-274 VNSLQLKYEYEYAD
+274 NSLQLKYEYEYAD

-301 LFKGTPFKN
+301 LFKGTSFKN
-310 ASVYISNLDKK
+310 ASVYINNLDKK
-321 SAVSSEARKEFEKS
+321 STVSSEAKKEFEKS

-341 ANLETLSKVNDEKQL
+341 ANLETLSKVENEKEL
-356 AGIMNRVVNAI
+356 AGIMTRVINAI
-367 KTRQYDSVND
+367 KAKDYDSVSD
-377 CFSADGLE
+377 CFSEDGLE

-398 LGNPQFSFYTMGKR
+398 LGDPQFSFYTMGKR

-418 PMAFSFRNNK
+418 PMAFSFKNNR

-435 TFTFGEDRKI
+435 TFTFDENKKI

-458 DIFDKGVG
+458 DIFNKGVG

-508 HVIKRNPR
+508 HIIKKAPKVA
-516 LSMEDQAST
+516 MEGES
-525 FGDNKPLIKYTRQ
+525 FINSNNKLIKYTRQ
-538 TKSEYL
+538 TKSEYM

-579 IKQDYYSSNYGDHGY
+579 IKQDYYSTNYGDHGY
-594 LFLMVDFNDPENP
+594 LFLMVDFNDPDNP